1 MFADPSRRRA
11 MVHLDDYFLVG
22 LVEFAERGLSL
33 PILVSVGGVMIEG
46 ILISEGEYFE
56 LLSEYVQAASP
67 ARAEQAEHLRE
78 VLRGMPTVNDETAMR
93 PLDEGADPEEIGSFR
108 EALKLT
114 YIHLRDTRVMLP
126 GGGFVSMA
134 APWRGKQSAID
145 GYWLE
150 GVVS

>member
-1 MFADPSRRRA
+1 MQ
-11 MVHLDDYFLVG
+11 LDDYFLMG

-33 PILVSVGGVMIEG
+33 PILVSVGGATIEG

-78 VLRGMPTVNDETAMR
+78 VLRRMPTVNDQTAMR
-93 PLDEGADPEEIGSFR
+93 HLDEGADPEEIRRFR
-108 EALKLT
+108 EALSLT

-126 GGGFVSMA
+126 DGGFVRMA

>member
-1 MFADPSRRRA
+1 MLADQSRRRA
-11 MVHLDDYFLVG
+11 TVQLDDYFLKG

-33 PILVSVGGVMIEG
+33 PILVSVGGATIEG

-78 VLRGMPTVNDETAMR
+78 VLRRMPSVNDETAMG
-93 PLDEGADPEEIGSFR
+93 PLDEGADPEEIRRFR
-108 EALKLT
+108 EGLNLT
-114 YIHLRDTRVMLP
+114 YIHLRDTRIMVP

-134 APWRGKQSAID
+134 APWRGKQSAVD